1 VEFIPIDTPAIQLI
15 DLDQR
20 KPIAMS
26 ITTHRLGL
34 FIDGLSLYT
43 TAKALGFDI
52 DYRRLLMEF
61 QRRGV
66 VTRAYY
72 YTVIIEDQEY
82 VSIRPLI
89 DWLDYNGY
97 TAVTK
102 VTKEFTDP
110 NGRRKPRANMD
121 VELAV
126 HAMELA
132 DQIDEMILVSGNASF
147 RRLIEA
153 MQRRGVRVQVVST
166 IATQPP
172 MIADELRRQ
181 ADLFTDLNN
190 LRSAVTRGQ
199 PD

>member
-1 VEFIPIDTPAIQLI
+1 VEFIPIDTTAIQLI

-52 DYRRLLMEF
+52 DYRRLLTEF

-66 VTRAYY
+66 VTRAFY

-82 VSIRPLI
+82 VSIRPLV

-110 NGRRKPRANMD
+110 TGRRKPRGNMD

-147 RRLIEA
+147 RRLVEA
-153 MQRRGVRVQVVST
+153 MQRRGVRVHVVST

-190 LRSAVTRGQ
+190 LRAAIARGQ
-199 PD
+199 PN

>member
-1 VEFIPIDTPAIQLI
+1 VGFIPFDTPAIRFI

-26 ITTHRLGL
+26 STTHRLGL
-34 FIDGLSLYT
+34 FIDGISLYT

-61 QRRGV
+61 QRHGD

-82 VSIRPLI
+82 VSIRPLV

-110 NGRRKPRANMD
+110 NGRRKPRGSMD

-132 DQIDEMILVSGNASF
+132 GQIDEMILVSSNGRF
-147 RRLIEA
+147 RRLVEA

-172 MIADELRRQ
+172 MVADELRRQ
-181 ADLFTDLNN
+181 ADLFTDLND
-190 LRSAVTRGQ
+190 LRTAVAR
-199 PD
+199 